1 MAESAESCDSRRR
14 KTDQEIP
21 MSNVHA
27 PSIADDFNTARLKAL
42 LVRAPTAVAFVAG
55 ERFEVVS
62 EEFNHLFGFGDE
74 SDLTGQN
81 TRAVHTTDVAHA
93 ALRERA
99 TAAFAAGQPLDEEIE
114 YVKRDGHRFW
124 GRLQASP
131 LQWDEPASE
140 VLWIVEDVSAARAL
154 RLQPTWTAKHDA
166 VTELANRR
174 EFERRL
180 AEHVGS
186 RRSEPVSALWVD
198 VDKFSDVVKAMGAEV
213 GDHFLYG
220 LGQMLISKVR
230 ASDLV
235 ARLEDDHFAI
245 LLPDCDQHYA
255 QIIAEKIRSA
265 IAAYRLRWGMHRT
278 RVKASVGVVQIQPSL
293 ATVDAV
299 LGAGALACTEAK
311 AAGGDS
317 VRVFV
322 STGGYEELAG

>member
-1 MAESAESCDSRRR
+1 MNSA
-14 KTDQEIP
+14 
-21 MSNVHA
+21 A
-27 PSIADDFNTARLKAL
+27 PASPNDTTAARLRAL
-42 LVRAPTAVAFVAG
+42 MVRAPTAVAFVAG
-55 ERFEVVS
+55 QRFEVVS
-62 EEFNHLFGFGDE
+62 EEFNHLFGFGDDA
-74 SDLTGQN
+74 DLAGQS
-81 TRAVHTTDVAHA
+81 TRVVHTTDLAFSG
-93 ALRERA
+93 LNERA
-99 TAAFAAGQPLDEEIE
+99 AAAFAAGRPLDEEIE

-124 GRLQASP
+124 GRLQATP
-131 LQWDEPASE
+131 VHWEAPQGEA
-140 VLWIVEDVSAARAL
+140 LWIVEDVTAARAQ

-186 RRSEPVSALWVD
+186 RRNEPVSVLWLD
-198 VDKFSDVVKAMGAEV
+198 VDKFGEVIQGMGPEV

-220 LGQMLISKVR
+220 LGQMLIGKVR

-255 QIIAEKIRSA
+255 HMIAEKVR
-265 IAAYRLRWGMHRT
+265 AAVASYRLRWGLHRT
-278 RVKASVGVVQIQPSL
+278 RVKASLGVVQIQPSL
-293 ATVDAV
+293 TSVDAV
-299 LGAGALACTEAK
+299 LGAAALACTDAK

-322 STGGYEELAG
+322 SAGGYEELAG

>member
-1 MAESAESCDSRRR
+1 MSSTTAPAEDTTA
-14 KTDQEIP
+14 
-21 MSNVHA
+21 
-27 PSIADDFNTARLKAL
+27 ARLRAM
-42 LVRAPTAVAFVAG
+42 LVRAPTAVAFVSG
-55 ERFEVVS
+55 QRFEVVS
-62 EEFNHLFGFGDE
+62 EEFNHLFGFGDD
-74 SDLTGQN
+74 SDLAGQG
-81 TRAVHTTDVAHA
+81 TRVVHTTDLAHT
-93 ALRERA
+93 ALHERA
-99 TAAFAAGQPLDEEIE
+99 GAAFAAGHPLDEEME

-124 GRLQASP
+124 GRLQATP
-131 LQWDEPASE
+131 VHWDNPAGE
-140 VLWIVEDVSAARAL
+140 ALWIVEDVSAARAQ

-180 AEHVGS
+180 GEHVGS
-186 RRSEPVSALWVD
+186 RRNEPVSLLWLD
-198 VDKFSDVVKAMGAEV
+198 VDRFGDVIKGMGPEV

-235 ARLEDDHFAI
+235 ARLEEDHFAI

-265 IAAYRLRWGMHRT
+265 VAAYRLRWGMHRT
-278 RVKASVGVVQIQPSL
+278 RVKASVGVVQIHSTL
-293 ATVDAV
+293 GTVDAV

-322 STGGYEELAG
+322 SAGGYEELAG

>member
-1 MAESAESCDSRRR
+1 MTLPQDL
-14 KTDQEIP
+14 
-21 MSNVHA
+21 
-27 PSIADDFNTARLKAL
+27 TAARMRAL

-55 ERFEVVS
+55 QRFEVVS
-62 EEFNHLFGFGDE
+62 EEFNHLFGFNDD
-74 SDLTGQN
+74 SDLTGQA
-81 TRAVHTTDVAHA
+81 TRAVHTTDLAHT
-93 ALRERA
+93 ALMERA
-99 TAAFAAGQPLDEEIE
+99 AAAFTAGQPLDEEIE

-124 GRLQASP
+124 GRLQATP
-131 LQWDEPASE
+131 LSWDAPAGE
-140 VLWIVEDVSAARAL
+140 ALWIVEDVSAARAL

-166 VTELANRR
+166 LTELANRR

-186 RRSEPVSALWVD
+186 RRHDPVSVLWLD
-198 VDKFSDVVKAMGAEV
+198 VDHFDAVIQGMGVEV

-235 ARLEDDHFAI
+235 ARLEEDHFAI

-255 QIIAEKIRSA
+255 QIIAEKVR
-265 IAAYRLRWGMHRT
+265 AATASYRLRWGLHRT
-278 RVKASVGVVQIQPSL
+278 RVKASVGVVQLHPSL
-293 ATVDAV
+293 GTVDAV
-299 LGAGALACTEAK
+299 LGAAALACTEAK

-322 STGGYEELAG
+322 SVGGFEELAG

>member
-1 MAESAESCDSRRR
+1 MSSA
-14 KTDQEIP
+14 
-21 MSNVHA
+21 A
-27 PSIADDFNTARLKAL
+27 PARNEDTTAARLRAL
-42 LVRAPTAVAFVAG
+42 LVRAPMAVAFVRG
-55 ERFEVVS
+55 QCFEVVS
-62 EEFNHLFGFGDE
+62 EEFNHLFGFGDD
-74 SDLTGQN
+74 SDLAGQG
-81 TRAVHTTDVAHA
+81 TRVVHTTDLAHA
-93 ALRERA
+93 GLNERA
-99 TAAFAAGQPLDEEIE
+99 AAAFAAGRPLDEEIE

-124 GRLQASP
+124 GRLQATP
-131 LQWDEPASE
+131 VHWEAPGDEA
-140 VLWIVEDVSAARAL
+140 LWIVEDVTTARAQ

-186 RRSEPVSALWVD
+186 RRSEPVSVLWLD
-198 VDKFSDVVKAMGAEV
+198 VDRFGEVVKDMGAEV

-220 LGQMLISKVR
+220 LGQMLIGKVR

-255 QIIAEKIRSA
+255 QIIAEKVRSA
-265 IAAYRLRWGMHRT
+265 VAGYRLRWGLHRT
-278 RVKASVGVVQIQPSL
+278 RVKASLGVVQIQPAL
-293 ATVDAV
+293 TTVEAV
-299 LGAGALACTEAK
+299 LGAGALACAEAK

-322 STGGYEELAG
+322 SAGGYEELAG

>member
-1 MAESAESCDSRRR
+1 MNSA
-14 KTDQEIP
+14 
-21 MSNVHA
+21 A
-27 PSIADDFNTARLKAL
+27 PASPLDTTAARLRAL
-42 LVRAPTAVAFVAG
+42 MVRAPTAVAFVAAQ
-55 ERFEVVS
+55 RFEVVS
-62 EEFNHLFGFGDE
+62 EEFNHLFGF
-74 SDLTGQN
+74 SDDADLAGQS
-81 TRAVHTTDVAHA
+81 TRVVHTTDLAFSG
-93 ALRERA
+93 LNERA
-99 TAAFAAGQPLDEEIE
+99 AAAFAAGRPLDEEIE

-124 GRLQASP
+124 GRLQATP
-131 LQWDEPASE
+131 VHWEAPQGEA
-140 VLWIVEDVSAARAL
+140 LWIVEDVTAARAQ

-186 RRSEPVSALWVD
+186 RRNEPVSVLWLD
-198 VDKFSDVVKAMGAEV
+198 VDKFGEVIQGMGPEV

-220 LGQMLISKVR
+220 LGQMLIGKVR

-255 QIIAEKIRSA
+255 HIIAEKVR
-265 IAAYRLRWGMHRT
+265 AAVASYRLRWGLHRT
-278 RVKASVGVVQIQPSL
+278 RVKASLGVVQIQPSL
-293 ATVDAV
+293 TSVDAV
-299 LGAGALACTEAK
+299 LGAAALACTEAK

-322 STGGYEELAG
+322 SAGGYEELAG

>member
-1 MAESAESCDSRRR
+1 MTSAAPVR
-14 KTDQEIP
+14 TDDP
-21 MSNVHA
+21 TS
-27 PSIADDFNTARLKAL
+27 ARLRAL

-55 ERFEVVS
+55 QRFEVVS
-62 EEFNHLFGFGDE
+62 EEFNHLFGFGDD
-74 SDLTGQN
+74 SDLTGQA
-81 TRAVHTTDVAHA
+81 TRVVHTTDPAHT
-93 ALRERA
+93 ALSERA
-99 TAAFAAGQPLDEEIE
+99 AAAFAAGQPLDEEIE

-124 GRLQASP
+124 GRLQATP
-131 LQWDEPASE
+131 VHWEAPAGE
-140 VLWIVEDVSAARAL
+140 ALWIIEDVTAARAH
-154 RLQPTWTAKHDA
+154 RLQPTWTAKHDT

-180 AEHVGS
+180 SEHVGS
-186 RRSEPVSALWVD
+186 RRSEPVSVLWLD
-198 VDKFSDVVKAMGAEV
+198 VDKFGEVIQGMSTEV

-220 LGQMLISKVR
+220 LGQMLTGKVR

-255 QIIAEKIRSA
+255 QIIAEKVRSSVA
-265 IAAYRLRWGMHRT
+265 GYRLRWGMHRT

-293 ATVDAV
+293 STVDAV
-299 LGAGALACTEAK
+299 LGAAVLACTEAK

-322 STGGYEELAG
+322 SAGGFDELAG

>member
-1 MAESAESCDSRRR
+1 MSSA
-14 KTDQEIP
+14 
-21 MSNVHA
+21 A
-27 PSIADDFNTARLKAL
+27 PVPSEDTTAARLRAL
-42 LVRAPTAVAFVAG
+42 LVRAPTAVAFVSG
-55 ERFEVVS
+55 EHFEVVS
-62 EEFNHLFGFGDE
+62 EEFAHLFGFAE
-74 SDLTGQN
+74 ERDLAGQP
-81 TRAVHTTDVAHA
+81 TRLVHTTDLAHG
-93 ALRERA
+93 ALGERA
-99 TAAFAAGQPLDEEIE
+99 VAAFTAGRPLDEEIE

-131 LQWDEPASE
+131 VHWDAPAGE
-140 VLWIVEDVSAARAL
+140 ALWIVEDVTAARAQ
-154 RLQPTWTAKHDA
+154 RLQPTWTAKHDS

-180 AEHVGS
+180 TEHVGS
-186 RRSEPVSALWVD
+186 RRNEPVSVLWLD
-198 VDKFSDVVKAMGAEV
+198 VDRFGEVVKDMGSEV

-235 ARLEDDHFAI
+235 ARLEEDHFAI

-255 QIIAEKIRSA
+255 QIIAEKVRSA
-265 IAAYRLRWGMHRT
+265 VASYRLRWGLHRT
-278 RVKASVGVVQIQPSL
+278 RVKASLGVVQIQPTL
-293 ATVDAV
+293 GTVDAV

-322 STGGYEELAG
+322 SAGGFEELAG

>member
-1 MAESAESCDSRRR
+1 MTSA
-14 KTDQEIP
+14 
-21 MSNVHA
+21 A
-27 PSIADDFNTARLKAL
+27 PASQDDTTAARLRAL
-42 LVRAPTAVAFVAG
+42 LVRAPTGVAFVSG
-55 ERFEVVS
+55 QRFEVVS

-74 SDLTGQN
+74 SDLTGQP
-81 TRAVHTTDVAHA
+81 TRAIHTTDLAHA
-93 ALRERA
+93 GLHERA
-99 TAAFAAGQPLDEEIE
+99 AAAFAAGRPLDEEVE

-124 GRLQASP
+124 GRLQATPVHWESP
-131 LQWDEPASE
+131 QAEA
-140 VLWIVEDVSAARAL
+140 LWIVEDVTTARAQ
-154 RLQPTWTAKHDA
+154 RLQPTWTAKHDT

-180 AEHVGS
+180 TEHVGS
-186 RRSEPVSALWVD
+186 RRNEPVSVLWLD
-198 VDKFSDVVKAMGAEV
+198 VDKFGEVIHGMGPEV

-255 QIIAEKIRSA
+255 HIIAEKVR
-265 IAAYRLRWGMHRT
+265 AAVAGYRLRWGLHRT
-278 RVKASVGVVQIQPSL
+278 RVKASLGVVQIQASL
-293 ATVDAV
+293 TTVDAV
-299 LGAGALACTEAK
+299 LGAAALACTEAK

-322 STGGYEELAG
+322 SAGGFEELAG